1 MDQPGLQQAYE
12 LSILSLIAAAVAVM
26 MGAVSSIQTRAAT
39 ARGYS
44 LENSVDFLG
53 SVLVLWRFSGGG

>member
-26 MGAVSSIQTRAAT
+26 MGAVSSIQTRAAKPSRT
-39 ARGYS
+39 CTGKLA
-44 LENSVDFLG
+44 
-53 SVLVLWRFSGGG
+53 